1 MNLLDDYRAE
11 KTKTLLTE
19 WAEWTKHHDPK
30 TYYPGKSCG
39 LQSGPQVVTADS
51 SDEQQ
56 DEAEAQRCVIVDRCI
71 DDLRVPAQKAAI
83 HRCYVFS
90 VYRMRD
96 YGLMLEQAH
105 SALQRAFMR
114 KGILG

>member
-1 MNLLDDYRAE
+1 MERADQDACLRMTDDQREAYEERA
-11 KTKTLLTE
+11 
-19 WAEWTKHHDPK
+19 
-30 TYYPGKSCG
+30 GI
-39 LQSGPQVVTADS
+39 LQFEAGMTR
-51 SDEQQ
+51 E
-56 DEAEAQRCVIVDRCI
+56 EAERVAM
-71 DDLRVPAQKAAI
+71 DLTVPAQKAAI

-105 SALQRAFMR
+105 IALQRAFMR